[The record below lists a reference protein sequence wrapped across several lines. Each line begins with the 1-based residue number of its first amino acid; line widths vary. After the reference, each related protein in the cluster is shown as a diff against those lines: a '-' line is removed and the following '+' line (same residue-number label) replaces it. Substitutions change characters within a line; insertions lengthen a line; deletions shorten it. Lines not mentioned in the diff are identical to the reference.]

1 MREAHRDARGEH
13 RDARGEHRDARRA
26 YRDTR
31 GTAGQ
36 HGARSGDTIAIVR
49 EAADREGR

>member
-1 MREAHRDARGEH
+1 MREAHRDARGAHRDARGEH
-13 RDARGEHRDARRA
+13 RDA
-26 YRDTR
+26 R